1 MNTLE
6 KDQHVKDLNKGL
18 QLKREQADEVKDA
31 FDKAKAALM
40 YDYMYMGQGV
50 TYLHFKHKDTREYIK
65 IPKCGVA
72 FNDTV

>member
-1 MNTLE
+1 MTDKEEL
-6 KDQHVKDLNKGL
+6 D
-18 QLKREQADEVKDA
+18 AEVRDA

-40 YDYMYMGQGV
+40 YDYMFMGQGV
-50 TYLHFKHKDTREYIK
+50 TYMHFKHKDTREYIK

>member
-1 MNTLE
+1 MTDKEEL
-6 KDQHVKDLNKGL
+6 
-18 QLKREQADEVKDA
+18 AIEVRDA

-50 TYLHFKHKDTREYIK
+50 TYMHFKHKDTREYIK

-72 FNDTV
+72 FHETV

>member
-1 MNTLE
+1 MTDKEELA
-6 KDQHVKDLNKGL
+6 V
-18 QLKREQADEVKDA
+18 EVRDA

-40 YDYMYMGQGV
+40 YDYMFMGQGV

-72 FNDTV
+72 FNETV

>member
-1 MNTLE
+1 MTDKEELA
-6 KDQHVKDLNKGL
+6 V
-18 QLKREQADEVKDA
+18 EVRDA

-40 YDYMYMGQGV
+40 YDYMFMGQGV

-72 FNDTV
+72 FNDC

>member
-1 MNTLE
+1 MTDKEEL
-6 KDQHVKDLNKGL
+6 
-18 QLKREQADEVKDA
+18 AIEVRDA

-40 YDYMYMGQGV
+40 YDYMFMGQGV

-72 FNDTV
+72 FNETV

>member
-1 MNTLE
+1 MTDKEELA
-6 KDQHVKDLNKGL
+6 V
-18 QLKREQADEVKDA
+18 EVRQA
-31 FDKAKAALM
+31 FDSARDALM

-72 FNDTV
+72 FNETV

>member
-1 MNTLE
+1 MTDKEELA
-6 KDQHVKDLNKGL
+6 V
-18 QLKREQADEVKDA
+18 EVRDA

-40 YDYMYMGQGV
+40 YDYMFMGQGV

-72 FNDTV
+72 FNDS